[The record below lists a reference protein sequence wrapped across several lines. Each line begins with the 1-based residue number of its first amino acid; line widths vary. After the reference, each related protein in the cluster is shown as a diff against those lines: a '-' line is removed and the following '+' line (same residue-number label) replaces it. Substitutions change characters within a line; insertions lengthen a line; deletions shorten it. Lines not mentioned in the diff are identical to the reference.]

1 MCVVGFNVVDL
12 ELAVGVAGE
21 DITMTMIA
29 DHVIPREYGN
39 VAVDKFQAKFS
50 SGNWSLNL
58 SYRYNNTA
66 RNLFMK
72 QTGQLHINNVFAVEL
87 MMVLYLFLFY
97 STTFN
102 ALQILKTALKCHI

>member
-50 SGNWSLNL
+50 SGNWSLNW

-66 RNLFMK
+66 RNLFRK
-72 QTGQLHINNVFAVEL
+72 
-87 MMVLYLFLFY
+87 
-97 STTFN
+97 
-102 ALQILKTALKCHI
+102 

>member
-1 MCVVGFNVVDL
+1 MKWYIQIVYNFKVNLANSCWVLHFFVEAKIIISPIYGCDLSQISLQFELKLRLFQMCVVGFNVVDL

-58 SYRYNNTA
+58 S
-66 RNLFMK
+66 
-72 QTGQLHINNVFAVEL
+72 
-87 MMVLYLFLFY
+87 
-97 STTFN
+97 
-102 ALQILKTALKCHI
+102 